1 MDYRQ
6 RHPRPAAWREKTV
19 RLCLSEED
27 WATLD
32 AEALASLDCL
42 GYTASRIIYQWARNV
57 RGWKAIETK
66 TEKAVDDWRRE
77 VSRADLTG
85 VQQ

>member
-1 MDYRQ
+1 MEYRQ
-6 RHPRPAAWREKTV
+6 RHARPAAWRDKTV

-32 AEALASLDCL
+32 AEAMASLDCL

-57 RGWKAIETK
+57 REWKA
-66 TEKAVDDWRRE
+66 TEAYIQKAAVDWRRE
-77 VSRADLTG
+77 ASRADLTG
-85 VQQ
+85 GPQ